1 MRLVILVLLL
11 SLSGLSVNST
21 FIDLNLCGDEIGDS
35 GTASLSLSLSLSLS
49 PSQALSVNAK
59 LTDLNLDCNQIGQ
72 FGVTSLFHALSANTS
87 LAHLISNGKDTGPA
101 GYCFSLTTLLLN
113 ILSTVLRIDGALMS
127 VIGFA

>member
-35 GTASLSLSLSLSLS
+35 GTASLSLSLSLS

-87 LAHLISNGKDTGPA
+87 LAHLISNGKDIGPA
-101 GYCFSLTTLLLN
+101 GYCFSLTALLLN

>member
-1 MRLVILVLLL
+1 MKLVIPVLP
-11 SLSGLSVNST
+11 
-21 FIDLNLCGDEIGDS
+21 
-35 GTASLSLSLSLSLS
+35 LSLSLSLS

-59 LTDLNLDCNQIGQ
+59 LTDLNLDCNQIDQ

-87 LAHLISNGKDTGPA
+87 LAHLISNGKDIGPA
-101 GYCFSLTTLLLN
+101 GYCFSLTALLLN